1 MRVVDFTHVLRRE
14 MPVYPGTPLPELT
27 VASTWERDGFHET
40 RLTLH
45 SHTGTHMDAPAHL
58 FPAGATLDA
67 LPPARFAGTALV
79 VPCAGA
85 GAVLHM
91 DLLAPVKDAADRAD
105 FLLFHTGWD
114 RLWGRAA
121 YFEGY
126 PVPGEDV
133 VDYLLAS
140 GKKGVGLD
148 TVSVDPVGD
157 GALPIHRRLLGGG
170 LVIVENLTNLAAA
183 GGEPFTFCALP
194 VHYEKADG
202 APVRAVGLWL

>member
-1 MRVVDFTHVLRRE
+1 MTVIDLTHTIRE
-14 MPVYPGTPLPELT
+14 DMPVYPGTEPP
-27 VASTWERDGFHET
+27 
-40 RLTLH
+40 RLTTACTVSQCGYRETLLH
-45 SHTGTHMDAPAHL
+45 MYSHTGTHMDAPAHL

-114 RLWGRAA
+114 RLWGQAA

-133 VDYLLAS
+133 VDYLLSS

-194 VHYEKADG
+194 LHYEKADG

>member
-1 MRVVDFTHVLRRE
+1 MWGQTGASCEVHYSASKAGIIGLTKALAKEVGLSGIRVNCVA
-14 MPVYPGTPLPELT
+14 PGVIKT
-27 VASTWERDGFHET
+27 D
-40 RLTLH
+40 
-45 SHTGTHMDAPAHL
+45 M
-58 FPAGATLDA
+58 LDA
-67 LPPARFAGTALV
+67 LPPERFVGTALV
-79 VPCAGA
+79 IPCGGA
-85 GAVLHM
+85 GPVLHM
-91 DLLAPVKDAADRAD
+91 DALASLRAAADRTD
-105 FLLFHTGWD
+105 YLLFHTGWD

-194 VHYEKADG
+194 LHYEKADG

>member
-45 SHTGTHMDAPAHL
+45 SHTGSHMDAPAHL

-157 GALPIHRRLLGGG
+157 WDLPIHRRLLGGG

>member
-14 MPVYPGTPLPELT
+14 MPVYPGTPLPELA
-27 VASTWERDGFHET
+27 VASNWERDGFHET

-67 LPPARFAGTALV
+67 LPPERFAGTALV
-79 VPCAGA
+79 VPCGGA

-91 DLLAPVKDAADRAD
+91 DLLAPVKAAADRAD

-114 RLWGRAA
+114 RLWGQAA

-133 VDYLLAS
+133 VDYLLSS

-194 VHYEKADG
+194 LHYEKADG

>member
-148 TVSVDPVGD
+148 TVSVDPVED

>member
-1 MRVVDFTHVLRRE
+1 MRVVDFTHVLQRE
-14 MPVYPGTPLPELT
+14 MPVYPGTPLPELA
-27 VASTWERDGFHET
+27 VASNWERDGFHET

-67 LPPARFAGTALV
+67 LPPARFVGTALV

-114 RLWGRAA
+114 RLWGQAA

-157 GALPIHRRLLGGG
+157 EALPIHRRLLGGG

-194 VHYEKADG
+194 LHYEKADG

>member
-1 MRVVDFTHVLRRE
+1 MKVIDLTHTIRE
-14 MPVYPGTPLPELT
+14 NMPVYPGTEPP
-27 VASTWERDGFHET
+27 
-40 RLTLH
+40 RLTTACTVSQCGYRETLLH
-45 SHTGTHMDAPAHL
+45 MYSHTGTHMDAPAHL

-114 RLWGRAA
+114 RLWGQAA

-133 VDYLLAS
+133 VDYLLSS

-194 VHYEKADG
+194 LHYEKADG

>member
-157 GALPIHRRLLGGG
+157 WDLPIHRRLLGGG

-194 VHYEKADG
+194 LHYEPADG

>member
-14 MPVYPGTPLPELT
+14 MPVYPGTPLPELA

-114 RLWGRAA
+114 RLWGQAA

-126 PVPGEDV
+126 PVPGHRQCGPCGGRGPSHPP
-133 VDYLLAS
+133 AA
-140 GKKGVGLD
+140 VGRRA
-148 TVSVDPVGD
+148 G
-157 GALPIHRRLLGGG
+157 HR
-170 LVIVENLTNLAAA
+170 
-183 GGEPFTFCALP
+183 GEPHQPGRRGRGAVHLLRLAFAL
-194 VHYEKADG
+194 
-202 APVRAVGLWL
+202 

>member
-45 SHTGTHMDAPAHL
+45 SHTGSHMDAPAHL

-157 GALPIHRRLLGGG
+157 WDLPIHRRLLSGG

-194 VHYEKADG
+194 LHYEKADG

>member
-14 MPVYPGTPLPELT
+14 MPVYPGTPLPELA
-27 VASTWERDGFHET
+27 VASNWERDGFHET

-133 VDYLLAS
+133 VDYLLSS

-194 VHYEKADG
+194 LHYEKADG

>member
-14 MPVYPGTPLPELT
+14 MPVYPGTPLPELA

-40 RLTLH
+40 RLALH

-58 FPAGATLDA
+58 FP
-67 LPPARFAGTALV
+67 
-79 VPCAGA
+79 A

-114 RLWGRAA
+114 RLWGQAA

-126 PVPGEDV
+126 PMPGEDV

>member
-14 MPVYPGTPLPELT
+14 MPVYPGTPLPELA
-27 VASTWERDGFHET
+27 VASNWERDGFHET

-157 GALPIHRRLLGGG
+157 WDLPIHRRLLGGG

-194 VHYEKADG
+194 LHYEKADG

>member
-1 MRVVDFTHVLRRE
+1 MRVVDFTHVLQRE
-14 MPVYPGTPLPELT
+14 MPVYPGTPLPELA
-27 VASTWERDGFHET
+27 VASNWERDGFHET

-67 LPPARFAGTALV
+67 LPPERFAGTALV

-114 RLWGRAA
+114 RLWGQAA

-133 VDYLLAS
+133 VDYLLSS

-194 VHYEKADG
+194 LHYEKADG

>member
-1 MRVVDFTHVLRRE
+1 MRVVDFTHVLQRE
-14 MPVYPGTPLPELT
+14 MPVYPGTPLPELA
-27 VASTWERDGFHET
+27 VASNWERDGFHET

-114 RLWGRAA
+114 RLWGQAA

-133 VDYLLAS
+133 VDYLLSS

-170 LVIVENLTNLAAA
+170 LFIVENLTNLAAA

-194 VHYEKADG
+194 LHYEKADG

>member
-40 RLTLH
+40 RLTLQ

-157 GALPIHRRLLGGG
+157 WDLPIHRRLLGGG

>member
-14 MPVYPGTPLPELT
+14 MPVYPGTPLPELA
-27 VASTWERDGFHET
+27 VASNWERDGFHET

-114 RLWGRAA
+114 RLWGQAA

-157 GALPIHRRLLGGG
+157 EALPIHRRLLGGG

-194 VHYEKADG
+194 LHYEKADG

>member
-40 RLTLH
+40 HLALH

-157 GALPIHRRLLGGG
+157 WDLPIHRRLLSGG

-194 VHYEKADG
+194 LHYEKADG

>member
-1 MRVVDFTHVLRRE
+1 MRVVDFTRVLRRE

-40 RLTLH
+40 HLALH

-194 VHYEKADG
+194 LHYEKADG

>member
-45 SHTGTHMDAPAHL
+45 SHTGSHMDAPAHL

-91 DLLAPVKDAADRAD
+91 DLLAPVKAAADRAD

-114 RLWGRAA
+114 RLWGQAA

-157 GALPIHRRLLGGG
+157 WDLPIHRRLLGGG

-194 VHYEKADG
+194 LHYEKADG